1 MLAALA
7 LTLVVWMPM
16 PQAYLTLVVLLATL
30 WAYDLLRFYRY
41 GLSRWYTGLRCSL
54 STVAIA
60 ALLAGFF
67 WA

>member
-1 MLAALA
+1 MVAALA

-41 GLSRWYTGLRCSL
+41 GLPRW
-54 STVAIA
+54 
-60 ALLAGFF
+60 
-67 WA
+67 